1 MYYVNL
7 LFIFLVLVSSVVS
20 AEIVCLD
27 KSSRMYLRNA
37 CKKSETQVDFGSLG
51 ITGAQGPKG
60 DKGETGT
67 PGKGIRFVTDSNG
80 HKVAE
85 IVTWLQPGH
94 VHAIAEVAG
103 EEYLLNFNISD
114 VVGFQFTEQ
123 TDLLWWETTDCSGQ
137 PLFREEALTNALP
150 NSFAEPGTTFGPLR
164 ALYRVD
170 RTNAPF
176 RTTLR
181 SYRAASGPA
190 CHISP
195 TPLSAKA
202 IHAILIGNLIEM
214 FPPPYAL
221 GQ

>member
-1 MYYVNL
+1 MYRCFL
-7 LFIFLVLVSSVVS
+7 LCCFLMLNVSLAS

-85 IVTWLQPGH
+85 IVTWLQPSH
-94 VHAIAEVAG
+94 VQAIAEVAG
-103 EEYLLNFNISD
+103 EEYLLNFMITD
-114 VVGFQFTEQ
+114 VVGIQFVEQ
-123 TDLLWWETTDCSGQ
+123 TDLLWWESTDCSGQ

-150 NSFAEPGTTFGPLR
+150 NSFAEPALPL
-164 ALYRVD
+164 ALLEHYIAW
-170 RTNAPF
+170 TAPMH
-176 RTTLR
+176 L
-181 SYRAASGPA
+181 SGPPCDPIEQPA
-190 CHISP
+190 VPLATSP
-195 TPLSAKA
+195 RLRYRRKQY
-202 IHAILIGNLIEM
+202 M
-214 FPPPYAL
+214 RY
-221 GQ
+221 